1 MQLSG
6 LINVKYETNADEDLK
21 EKGIIKQHELKIIEM
36 KKMFSWPIILI
47 ASALIFSGC
56 KVCTE
61 CIESHTSVSSDYCG
75 TNAQVKNF
83 EDELKD
89 QGSQVGQDWNCER
102 K

>member
-1 MQLSG
+1 
-6 LINVKYETNADEDLK
+6 
-21 EKGIIKQHELKIIEM
+21 M
-36 KKMFSWPIILI
+36 KKMLLWTVAAI
-47 ASALIFSGC
+47 AAVVMLGSC

-61 CIESHTSVSSDYCG
+61 CIESHTNVSSDYCG